1 MILLGILPLTPWPLK
16 SENIYW
22 EVSANLEKVT
32 EKNELTFVRFNPF
45 FWDFRGKLLNGFY
58 FNVNWYEAN
67 ICPADTGPPFSLLVH
82 GWQCFCVTSKRPT
95 MHAKVKPLRLGGT
108 GSEWKKHS
116 YRWRY
121 TRIRRAHIHER
132 SNNTPVLCNKR
143 ERCT

>member
-1 MILLGILPLTPWPLK
+1 MILLGKLSTDTMTSKRGHILK
-16 SENIYW
+16 SECKSW
-22 EVSANLEKVT
+22 ESNW
-32 EKNELTFVRFNPF
+32 KNYLNFVRFNPF
-45 FWDFRGKLLNGFY
+45 SRDFRGKLLNGFY

-82 GWQCFCVTSKRPT
+82 GWHCFCVTSKRPT

-121 TRIRRAHIHER
+121 THVLGELIFMRAQT
-132 SNNTPVLCNKR
+132 TPVLCNKR